1 MIGSGPNICKI
12 ESQPDAPTSFSI
24 GDQDIEMITNTK
36 YLCVQIASKLNWDK
50 HIDTIKTTANRAL
63 GLIKYSKK
71 YLPSDLLNKMYRGI
85 VEPHLSYCCS
95 VWGCC
100 SESKI
105 DVLQKIQNRA
115 ARIVT
120 SSPYDDSAAPII
132 ESLGWSTKVIL

>member
-1 MIGSGPNICKI
+1 METQSLIIGFGSNIRNV

-24 GDQDIEMITNTK
+24 GDQDIEMITNK
-36 YLCVQIASKLNWDK
+36 RDIGVQIGSNFNWDK
-50 HIDTIKTTANRAL
+50 HIDTIKTKANRAL

-71 YLPSDLLNKMYRGI
+71 YLPSDALNKIYREI

-105 DVLQKIQNRA
+105 DVLQKSKTERQELYLVAHTMPLLLR
-115 ARIVT
+115 
-120 SSPYDDSAAPII
+120 
-132 ESLGWSTKVIL
+132 